1 MQQKTWI
8 MAEKRIKREGHRYG
22 GALPRNKHYLSIL
35 TTYLMENEH
44 TLKVTPPNTPVEGT
58 RGTDQKCSDANIWF
72 VPNNG
77 TCECRSDLNEIV
89 LCDPVT
95 KDLAVIDCYCITYQ
109 YSSEGEPMFP
119 VVGGCVF
126 NCVNHTRS
134 GYASIY
140 HISADCMSYVQ

>member
-1 MQQKTWI
+1 N
-8 MAEKRIKREGHRYG
+8 
-22 GALPRNKHYLSIL
+22 NKVS
-35 TTYLMENEH
+35 
-44 TLKVTPPNTPVEGT
+44 PPNISDDEG
-58 RGTDQKCSDANIWF
+58 RGTDQKCSDVNIWF

-77 TCECRSDLNEIV
+77 TCECGSDLNEIV

-95 KDLAVIDCYCITYQ
+95 KDLAIMDCYCITYQ

-134 GYASIY
+134 GY
-140 HISADCMSYVQ
+140 